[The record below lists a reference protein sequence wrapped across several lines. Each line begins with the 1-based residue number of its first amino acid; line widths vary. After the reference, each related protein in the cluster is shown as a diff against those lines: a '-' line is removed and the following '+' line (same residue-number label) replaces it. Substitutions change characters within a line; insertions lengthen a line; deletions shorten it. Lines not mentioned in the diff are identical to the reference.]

1 MKRTFFVFMALV
13 LVLISCSP
21 KNQTAADMKPDA
33 PLDNTRWKMVKIA
46 GLDHF
51 PTLEK
56 DAFIQFDKAA
66 NRFRGNAGCNNFTG
80 GYTLEN
86 GKLSLGPAAMTKMF
100 CAGEGMKVE
109 DLFSKMMATIDS
121 YVIKGDHMVL
131 KSGNKV
137 VAEFEALY
145 L

>member
-1 MKRTFFVFMALV
+1 MKRSLFVLAAVV
-13 LVLISCSP
+13 LVIISCSP
-21 KNQTAADMKPDA
+21 KNQTTANMKPDA

-46 GLDHF
+46 ELNQF

-56 DAFIQFDKAA
+56 DAFIQFDKATR
-66 NRFRGNAGCNNFTG
+66 RFRGNAGCNSFNG
-80 GYTLEN
+80 SYTLDH

-100 CAGEGMKVE
+100 CVGEGMKVE
-109 DLFSKMMATIDS
+109 DLFSKLIGTIDS
-121 YVIKGDHMVL
+121 YVIAGDHLIL

>member
-1 MKRTFFVFMALV
+1 MKRYLFVFMALV
-13 LVLISCSP
+13 YVLISCSP
-21 KNQTAADMKPDA
+21 TNNTAVNMKPDA

-51 PTLEK
+51 PILEK

-66 NRFRGNAGCNNFTG
+66 KRFRGNAGCNNFTG
-80 GYTLEN
+80 GYTLNN
-86 GKLSLGPAAMTKMF
+86 GKLRLGPAAMTKMF
-100 CAGEGMKVE
+100 CAGDGMKVE
-109 DLFSKMMATIDS
+109 DLFSKMMATVDS

>member
-1 MKRTFFVFMALV
+1 MKRSLFVLAALV
-13 LVLISCSP
+13 LVIISCSP
-21 KNQTAADMKPDA
+21 KNQTAAHMKPDA

-46 GLDHF
+46 GLDQF
-51 PTLEK
+51 PRLEK

-80 GYTLEN
+80 SYTLDN

-109 DLFSKMMATIDS
+109 DLFSKMMGTINS
-121 YVIKGDHMVL
+121 YVIAGDHLVL
-131 KSGNKV
+131 KSGNEV

>member
-1 MKRTFFVFMALV
+1 MFMLMALV

-21 KNQTAADMKPDA
+21 KNNPAANMKPDA
-33 PLDNTRWKMVKIA
+33 PLDNTRWKMLKIE
-46 GLDHF
+46 GLDQF
-51 PTLEK
+51 PELEK
-56 DAFIQFDKAA
+56 DAYIQFDKTTG
-66 NRFRGNAGCNNFTG
+66 RFRGSAGCNNFNGT
-80 GYTLEN
+80 YTLEN

-109 DLFSKMMATIDS
+109 DLFSKMMVTINR
-121 YVIKGDHMVL
+121 YEIKGDHMVL
-131 KSGNKV
+131 KVGNKV

>member
-1 MKRTFFVFMALV
+1 MKRSLFVLMPLV

-21 KNQTAADMKPDA
+21 KNHTTANMKPDA

-46 GLDHF
+46 GLDQF

-86 GKLSLGPAAMTKMF
+86 GKLSLGPAAMTKMY
-100 CAGEGMKVE
+100 CAGDGMKVE
-109 DLFSKMMATIDS
+109 DLFSKMMGTIDS
-121 YVIKGDHMVL
+121 FMINGDHLVL
-131 KSGNKV
+131 KIGNKV

>member
-1 MKRTFFVFMALV
+1 MKRSLFVLVALV
-13 LVLISCSP
+13 LVIISCSP
-21 KNQTAADMKPDA
+21 KNQTTANMKPDA

-46 GLDHF
+46 GLDRF

-56 DAFIQFDKAA
+56 DVFIQFDKTTM
-66 NRFRGNAGCNNFTG
+66 RFHGYAGCNSFNG
-80 GYTLEN
+80 GYTRDK

-109 DLFSKMMATIDS
+109 DLFSKMMGTIDS
-121 YVIKGDHMVL
+121 YVIAGDHMVL

>member
-1 MKRTFFVFMALV
+1 MKKSLFVFLALV

-21 KNQTAADMKPDA
+21 TNNTAANMKPDA

-51 PTLEK
+51 PNLDK
-56 DAFIQFDKAA
+56 DAFIQFDKVA

-80 GYTLEN
+80 GYTLNN

-100 CAGEGMKVE
+100 CGGDGMKVE
-109 DLFSKMMATIDS
+109 DLFSKMMATVDS